1 VALFSTVALLPGVAL
16 AGQAHQPPPLPTG
29 GSFQTGTGSL
39 SATANSLTV
48 KQTSQRAIIN
58 FNQFSVGKGNA
69 VSFQNGAGATLARVT
84 GGSLTQILGNL
95 KATGTLFLINPA
107 GVVVDSSGVVVTNGT
122 FVASTHDVVDSA
134 FTAGGTLL
142 FKGDSTAAVTNNG
155 SITSANG
162 SVFLIAR
169 SVTNNGVITAS
180 QGTVGLEAGDA
191 VLLQDSGEGDHVFIQ
206 ASDDGHTGDA
216 TNAGAITAAQAELQA
231 NGGNVYALA
240 VNGGGTIRATGTEV
254 RDGHVWLSA
263 TGTAAAPA
271 QVVANGT
278 ITAQNADGSGGTISI
293 KAVGPTTAGQPL
305 ASVQVGGKIDA
316 SGTTGGAI
324 TVTGPQIGLV
334 TGAALTVSGTKGG
347 GTILVGGDLHG
358 GQGTTRFSKTAL
370 TNAQLVTVEQ
380 GVTLAA
386 DATKSGSGGN
396 VVVWS
401 DQQTN
406 FAGQISAQGAG
417 TGAGGFAE
425 VSGKGVLN
433 FTGGVNLLSA
443 SGAAGTLLL
452 DPTDVTIST
461 SATTTGFNS
470 ASGTY
475 SSSNNATTSNL
486 NVTNLLTL
494 LGTTN
499 VIVTTS
505 SSGSGPNGGSID
517 VQNSIAY
524 TGSTARSL
532 TLTAN
537 TSITLET
544 GVSISS
550 SNAALAVTLNSN
562 AVNGGAGSV
571 QLMSGSSI
579 SSDGGNIQ
587 LGSATYGAIGTS
599 AGTTYN
605 RGVYMIGASIN
616 AGTGNIT
623 IAGTGLNTGSTS
635 NGVEI
640 NSSTLQTSGGT
651 ISITGTGGA
660 ASSDGVVLAN
670 GTVIKAGTGAIS
682 ITGVGGSGG
691 YGIYGDTSTGT
702 VTLGATGDSAPVTLI
717 ANTMDLAA
725 SANFAFAVKTTG
737 TATVTTDTAGAAIN
751 VGTAADTAALE
762 LPETVLADF
771 AVGTLQLG
779 TNGSSGSGALTVT
792 NPVNASGAGT
802 LTLEGH
808 GAIGESA
815 GATLTAGILSVHG
828 DSTVSLAPTGSN
840 AIAALGAVTA
850 TSGFTLTD
858 TGALSIGGAVSGSKV
873 SIETTGGTLTLA
885 SGGSVAGTAAGYSV
899 TLATDG
905 AFTNAAG
912 AGAVTTGSGNFLI
925 YSADPRNDTQDGLAG
940 TNIYGQTYTATPGTY
955 SVAGNLYLH
964 TVVPTLTLSATST
977 ITYGNAAPTLAQS
990 FTGLIAGDLVA
1001 TATSGTAVLST
1012 TVTSTTNVG
1021 TYSVSVGL
1029 GTVTSPTGYA
1039 LTVAAGS
1046 VTVTQRPLTLTVSGA
1061 SRVYGAI
1068 NPTFGYA
1075 ITGLVNGDL
1084 FLQSPSFSTTTG
1096 TTTSV
1101 GTYTNDIVATA
1112 GSAGANYT
1120 IASYVA
1126 GTMTVTQAP
1135 LSVMADNFVR
1145 TYGLS
1150 NPTFTATVVGAT
1162 GGDSSALLVSEL
1174 GLTSAA
1180 TTASSVNTYA
1190 ITAGSTT
1197 TGRLAN
1203 YTVSVVPGVLTVTQA
1218 ALTVLAATTTRSY
1231 GDSNPTLG
1239 ATLTGLTG
1247 ADQSSTIIGLLNL
1260 STSATTA
1267 SPVGFYS
1274 IVAGN
1279 TTLTN
1284 YTVNFT
1290 GAQLVV
1296 TARPLTLVA
1305 GSYSRTYGA
1314 ADPTLTYS
1322 ETGLVNGD
1330 TLLVQPTLTLTS
1342 TLLPSSGVATYTGAV
1357 GISGA
1362 IANHNYAVTYQTGNV
1377 TVVPAALTV
1386 TANSVTQFY
1395 GSSTGALTAAFNGVT
1410 GGDSTSALTAAL
1422 GLVSNVTTTS
1432 NVAST
1437 YSITAT
1443 STTGGVLN
1451 NYSVS
1456 FTAGALTVT
1465 RAPLAVTVNALT
1477 QVYGTGVPTLSAT
1490 IVGATGAN
1498 SSSSL
1503 LTALALS
1510 ASSVTSATT
1519 VGTYAITVGNTTT
1532 GVFTNYTVTLTNAS
1546 VVVSQRPITLTADGF
1561 SRVYGGSDPSYAY
1574 VASNFLGGDTLISQ
1588 PTLVAV
1594 TTTSSNVGTYAGAL
1608 HISGGS
1614 VGSNYTISS
1623 YVAAGVTITPAAL
1636 TVNVVNAS
1644 RFYGAINPS
1653 FTAGLV
1659 GVTGGDTSTTL
1670 LGELALTSV
1679 ATASSA
1685 STTYSITPTSLTVGQ
1700 LSNYTI
1706 TVNAGILTVAG
1717 AALTVSI
1724 DAKSRLYGA
1733 ADPSFTASVQG
1744 VTGGDSVASLLAALS
1759 LTANT
1764 STVTSVGTYAIAPP
1778 SLSNGPL
1785 ANYAVT
1791 VNSANL
1797 TITPAPLTI
1806 VLASATR
1813 FYGDSLISYAAAMT
1827 GVTGADTSAG
1837 LLTNLQL
1844 SSIAISSSAT
1854 GVYQIFTGSL
1864 ANGQLANYLVNY
1876 TGNLLT
1882 VTPRPLTIIAGDASR
1897 IYGGTDPAYTFTVAN
1912 IASFDT
1918 QATALLANPGLSA
1931 TVTTSTNVGTYA
1943 ITATGG
1949 IASANY
1955 TITSYVAGNLTVQQ
1969 APLTV
1974 FIDSKNVIY
1983 NTAIPGLTA
1992 TFSGN
1997 VESASTLTA
2006 ALALS
2011 TTAVSGSNVGTY
2023 GITPGTTSAPIFSN
2037 YIVSVVPGFIY
2048 VIPQTITISGT
2059 WGTSGS
2065 NTPSLVVG
2073 VADVTRAYGSPNP
2086 ASFSATITGV
2096 PGTDTSVN
2104 ILGHLSLT
2112 TTATTSSN
2120 VGIYSIYSAANFATD
2135 SVLQNYAIDFTSG
2148 SLTVTP
2154 LAVTVTANSLS
2165 RVYGS
2170 VKFSSFGYSVTGTIN
2185 GDTLLNAPA
2194 FSITNTTISSTPVG
2208 TVTGAVQLS
2217 GGGGGNYTIV
2227 SYVPGNLVITQAPL
2241 TVQVSPQSRYYGG
2254 ANPSFTALLVGVTGG
2269 DSTSALWTDLG
2280 LTTTAV
2286 STSNVGVYA
2295 ITDTSLV
2302 ANGLANYAVTFNGAN
2317 LTVKAAPLTLDIGS
2331 ATTTYGAP
2339 TPSYSTVL
2347 IGTTGGDQDTTLL
2360 SALGVVTSETST
2372 SGVGVYF
2379 ITPTAITGGALNNYV
2394 LTINSGQITVDART
2408 LTVTVSNASRV
2419 YGANDPSFSFGT
2431 SGFVNGDG
2439 LSTQPTLSASTTTNA
2454 NVGTYTGDIV
2464 ATGAYAGANYSI
2476 AYVPGTLTITQAA
2489 LSVTANSYTRF
2500 YGDTNPSFGAQFTG
2514 ITGADTIAS
2523 LTSALGLTTTA
2534 GTTTGIGTAAITAAG
2549 LLSNYTVTFT
2559 AGVLSITP
2567 RPLTI
2572 TAGDASH
2579 VYGSPLPSLTYTD
2592 TGLVNGDTLTVL
2604 PTLSATHSSSAN
2616 AGVYVG
2622 DIIASGASAGTNY
2635 TVPTYI
2641 AGAMTVTQ
2649 ASLTVTIDSTSRLF
2663 GAVNPTFTA
2672 SLNGL
2677 VNSDTA
2683 GTLTTALAL
2692 GSTAGTSSN
2701 VASYAIT
2708 AGGTLANYS
2717 LTVVPGT
2724 LTVNPAPLVLTEVGQ
2739 TLVYGNVVLP
2749 IGGSVSGVTGGN
2761 TSSQLLSLLAL
2772 STTADDN
2779 SGVGTYGILTASP
2792 TLAGLSNYTISINS
2806 ANVVITPAALTIDV
2820 DNKTRLFGGTNPVF
2834 TAGFTG
2840 VAGNDTP
2847 TGLLSDLALTAA
2859 VVSSTGV
2866 GTYAIDSNTISAG
2879 QLANYTITIHTGI
2892 LSITPALLTVAV
2904 NPATRLYGALN
2915 PSLTATVTGATGGDS
2930 NATVAASLS
2939 LTTSATTVSPVGN
2952 YAILST
2958 NLTGGAL
2965 ANYSIFFAGNSL
2977 SVTPA
2982 PLTVAGLSY
2991 SRAYGAVDPT
3001 FGATITGATANDS
3014 TATMLTALLLSAGT
3028 TSNSSV
3034 GTYSITAGQTQAG
3047 IFSNYTV
3054 TFTPGHLTIIPA
3066 VLNIIGNNA
3075 TRLYGSADPSFTA
3088 SLSGVAGG
3096 DLSAA
3101 LLSSLSFNAGDISS
3115 TGVSTRSIVIGNTTS
3130 GVIGNYT
3137 IGTYT
3142 PGTLTI
3148 NPAPLTVSAVT
3159 STLVYGSVA
3168 ARSFNAT
3175 FSGLTGGDTSA
3186 ILLPYL
3192 ALNSAATNLDPIGSS
3207 YTIVAGSTTAMGL
3220 ANYTITFNNAPL
3232 TITPAPLTITGASY
3246 SRLYYT
3252 ANPASFDATIT
3263 GVTGNENS
3271 NELLLD
3277 LALQTTAS
3285 QASNVGTYAITG
3297 VTTSSDF
3304 HNYTVNFTHGNLTIT
3319 PQPLTVV
3326 GADASRIYGGAEVGP
3341 YAATVTFATG
3351 ADTTAAL
3358 LSALFLS
3365 PGTSS
3370 SSNVGTYAINITG
3383 ALTSSPLQNYAIT
3396 ITPGILTITPA
3407 ALSIGVGNY
3416 SRTYG
3421 GINPTYTASLTGVTG
3436 GDSLASLITSLAL
3449 TAQTSSSTNVGT
3461 ATSVGTYTIVEGST
3475 TSGRL
3480 SNYMISTYTAG
3491 NLTIGQ
3497 APLTVMATNN
3507 TQYYGIGPSYSLTFT
3522 GVTGGDTT
3530 AILSAAV
3537 SPTYTLTAPTQ
3548 PPVGTY
3554 AIGLTG
3560 NTTGGQLNNY
3570 TVTLDGGSFVV
3581 TPRPL
3586 TITAGSQT
3594 LTYNGLTSA
3603 GATFG
3608 VTYSS
3613 SAFSI
3618 DGQTFA
3624 YGETSANLTGTLSY
3638 TGTAT
3643 TVVNVGSYSVTGTG
3657 FTSTNYA
3664 ISYVAGTLSITRAPL
3679 TATVNPLSVAYNG
3692 FVANGSSA
3700 TFTYGLTGFVHSET
3714 SSVVSGTPA
3723 YGGAG
3728 STAVNVGTYS
3738 TSLSGLTTT
3747 NYAITYVPGALTIT
3761 PIPLTIVGLSYSRMY
3776 GATDPSF
3783 SATYTG
3789 LAAGDTSGANLA
3801 SLVASL
3807 ALTAGTS
3814 IASNI
3819 GTYTINGT
3827 TSTGRLSNYIVSFT
3841 PGDLTIANAFLTVT
3855 ANSFSAVYGAGLTY
3869 GATLSGFTA
3878 GDSTSTLLT
3887 DLALSYSNTG
3897 STHPSV
3903 GTYTITAMAG
3913 STTTGPLSNYAI
3925 SFVTG
3930 SLSITPAPLTI
3941 TANSLSVVYN
3951 GSVAYG
3957 TSATFGVSYSPFAY
3971 GELASNVLSGTL
3983 AFGGAA
3989 TTGMNVNTYAIT
4001 ASGLTNTGVAN
4012 YSITYVA
4019 GNLTIGQAP
4028 LTVTANS
4035 LSVVYNGS
4043 IAYNTSATFSVG
4055 YTGILG
4061 SDSLSLG
4068 TIAYNAG
4075 STTAKNVGTYTIT
4088 PSGLAGSAASNYSI
4102 TYVAANL
4109 TIGKAPLTV
4118 TANSLSV
4125 VYDASIA
4132 FGGSATFGVTYGG
4145 LLGSDTSSAVTGTL
4159 AYNSLSTTA
4168 RNVGTYTITPSGLTS
4183 SNYTITTYV
4192 AGNLTIGQAPLTVTA
4207 NSFTE
4212 VYNGSIAYGTS
4223 ATFTVGYTGI
4233 LGSDSL
4239 SLGTIAYNAAS
4250 TTAKTIGS
4258 YTITPSG
4265 LSGTNASN
4273 YSISYVSGVLS
4284 ITPAPLTV
4292 TVVSQS
4298 KTYTAGTF
4306 GFTVSDTGFVGG
4318 ETGTLVLG
4326 TPTYSGTAVGAITV
4340 GTYTATAS
4348 GLTAANY
4355 TITYVAGHLTIG
4367 KAPLTV
4373 TAGNLSVVYDGS
4385 IAYGG
4390 SATFSVTYN
4399 ALLGSDSLTI
4409 GTIAYDATSTTA
4421 KNVGTYT
4428 ITPSGLSG
4436 TAASNYTITY
4446 HTGKLTIGQ
4455 APLTVTANSLSV
4467 VYDASIA
4474 FGGSATFGVTYG
4486 GLLGSDT
4493 SSAVTG
4499 TLAYN
4504 SLSTTARN
4512 VGTYVITPSGLTSS
4526 NYSISTYVSGNLTI
4540 GQAPLTV
4547 TANSFTEVYNG
4558 SIAYGTSATF
4568 TVGYTGILG
4577 SDSLSLGTI
4586 AYNAASTTAKT
4597 IGSYTITPS
4606 GLSGTNASNYSI
4618 SYVSGV
4624 LSITPASLTVTVVSQ
4639 SKTYTAGT
4647 FGFTVSDTGFVGG
4660 ETSAV
4665 VTGTP
4670 TYSGTAAGAINV
4682 GTYSAT
4688 ASGLTAANYTISYVA
4703 GNLTIGQAP
4712 LTVTANSLSVVY
4724 DGSIA
4729 YGGSATFGV
4738 GYSGFVGGETATVL
4752 GGTVAYDSGS
4762 TTAKNAGSY
4771 TITPS
4776 GLTSSN
4782 YAITYHTGTLTIGQA
4797 PLTVTANSL
4806 SVVYDGSIAYGG
4818 SATFGVG
4825 YAGFVGGE
4833 TATVLGGTVAYDA
4846 GSTTA
4851 KNAGS
4856 YTITPS
4862 GLTSSNY
4869 SITYVS
4875 GSLSIGQAP
4884 LTVTANSLSVVYD
4897 GSIAYGGS
4905 ATFGVAYAGLLG
4917 SDTSSA
4923 VIGTVAYDSGSTT
4936 AKNAGSYT
4944 ITPSGLTAS
4953 NYAISYVSGSL
4964 SIGQAP
4970 LTVTANSLS
4979 VVYDGSIAYG
4989 GSATFGVGY
4998 AGFVGGET
5006 ATALGGT
5013 IAYDSGSTTAKNA
5026 GSYTITPS
5034 GLTSSNYA
5042 ISYVSGSLS
5051 IGQAPLTVTANSLSV
5066 VYDGSIAYGGSATF
5080 GVGYA
5085 GFVGGETATALG
5097 GTVAYD
5103 SGSTTAKN
5111 AGSYTIT
5118 PSGLTSSNY
5127 AITYQSGTLTIGQ
5140 APLTVT
5146 ANSLSVVYD
5155 GSIAYG
5161 GSATFGVGYAGFVGG
5176 ETATALGG
5184 TVAYDSGS
5192 TTAKNAGSYTI
5203 TPSGLTS
5210 SNYSITYVN
5219 GALSIGQAPLTV
5231 TANSL
5236 SVVYDGSIAYGGSAT
5251 FGVGYAGFVGGET
5264 ATALGGTVAYDSGS
5278 TTAKNAGSY
5287 TITPSGL
5294 TSSNYSISYVSG
5306 SLSIGQAPLTVTAN
5320 SLSVVYDGSIAYGG
5334 SATFGVGYAG
5344 FVGGETATVL
5354 GGTVAYDAGST
5365 TAKNAGSY
5373 TITPS
5378 GLTSSNY
5385 SISYVSGSLSIGQAP
5400 LTVTANTLSVVYDG
5414 SIAYGG
5420 SATFGVAYAGLLG
5433 SDTSSAVIGTV
5444 AYDSGSTTAKNA
5456 GSYTIT
5462 PSGLTASNY
5471 AISYVSGSLS
5481 IGQAPL
5487 TVTANSLSVVYDGSI
5502 AYGGSA
5508 TFGVGYAGFVGGE
5521 TATALGGTVAYD
5533 SGSTTAKNAG
5543 SYTITPSGLTS
5554 SNYAISYVSGSLSI
5568 GQAPL
5573 TVTANSLSV
5582 VYDGSIAYGGSAT
5595 FGVGYA
5601 GFVGGETATA
5611 LGGTVAYDSGS
5622 TTAKNAGSYTI
5633 TPSGLTSSNYAITYQ
5648 TGSLSIGQAPLTVTA
5663 NSLSVVYD
5671 GSIAYGGSATFGVG
5685 YAGFVGGETAT
5696 ALGGTVAYDSGSTT
5710 AKNAGSYTIT
5720 PSGLTSSNY
5729 SISYV
5734 SGSLSIGQAP
5744 LTVTANSLSVVYD
5757 GSIAYGGSAT
5767 FGVAYAGLLGS
5778 DTSSAVTGTVAYDS
5792 GSTTAKNAGSY
5803 TITPSGL
5810 TSSNYAISYVS
5821 GSLSI
5826 GQAPLTVTA
5835 NSLSVVYDGS
5845 IAYGGSATFGVGYAG
5860 FVGGETATA
5869 LGGTV
5874 AYDTGSTTAKNAGS
5888 YTITPSG
5895 LTSSNYAIT
5904 YVNGALSI
5912 GQAPLTVTANT
5923 LSVVYDGSIAY
5934 GGSATFGVGYAG
5946 FVGGETATA
5955 LGGTVAYDTGSTTAK
5970 NAGSYTITPSGL
5982 TSSNYSITYQTGS
5995 LSIGQTPLTV
6005 TANSL
6010 SVVYDGSIAYGGSA
6024 TFGVGYAGFVG
6035 GETATALG
6043 GTVAYDSGSTT
6054 AKNAG
6059 SYTITPSGL
6068 TSSNYAISYV
6078 SGSLSIGQAPLTV
6091 TANSLSV
6098 VYDGSAAFGTSA
6110 TFGVAYSGIQGGDA
6124 GSLGSVSYDPTSRS
6138 AHNVGSYT
6146 ITPSGLSGSAAS
6158 NYAISYVSGSLSI
6171 TQAPLTVTANTL
6183 SVVYD
6188 GSIAYGGS
6196 ATFGVAYAGLLGSDT
6211 SSAVTGTVAYD
6222 SGSTT
6227 AKNAGS
6233 YTITPSGLAASNY
6246 SISYVSG
6253 SLSIAQAPLTVTAN
6267 SLSVVYDGSIAFGG
6281 SATFGVSYSGLLGS
6295 DTMPTVGGV
6304 VAYNTGST
6312 TAKNAG
6318 SYVITPSGLST
6329 SGASNYVVS
6338 YVSGLLSIGQAP
6350 LTVTANTLSVVYD
6363 GSIAYGGSATFGVAY
6378 AGVLGSDQ
6386 GALGTI
6392 AYDTGSTHAQNA
6404 GSYTIT
6410 PSGLNGSAASNYAI
6424 SYVSGLLSIG
6434 QAPLTVTAN
6443 SLSVVYDGSIAY
6455 GGSATFGVAYAG
6467 LLGSDTGSSIG
6478 GAVAYDSGST
6488 HAQNAGSYTITP
6500 SGLTAANYAVT
6511 YVSGSL
6517 SIGQAPL
6524 TVTAN
6529 SLSVVYDG
6537 SIAYGGSATFG
6548 VTYSGLLGSDTS
6560 SAVTGPVAYDTN
6572 STHAQNAGS
6581 YTITPSG
6588 LTAANYSISYAPGSL
6603 SIGQAPLTVTANSL
6617 SVAYNGLVADGSSA
6631 TFGYGVSGLVGG
6643 ESASVLHGTA
6653 NYAGTATSAVNVGS
6667 YPITVGGLDAANY
6680 AISYAPGS
6688 LSISPIPLTIAVSS
6702 TSRLYGGTDPSF
6714 GATFTGVAVG
6724 DTTSG
6729 LMDSLGL
6736 TRVSGSS
6743 VGLYTISGS
6752 TTAGQLS
6759 NYIVSLAPG
6768 QLSIVP
6774 APLTLDPG
6782 SASRFY
6788 GDANPALSAT
6798 LIGATGGDSAAA
6810 LLAAITLST
6819 PATTTSN
6826 VGSYTISGTPGSNA
6840 SLFSNY
6846 TLVLNT
6852 GELDVVPRPLVLTA
6866 SNGSVVYGSANPS
6879 FTYAVAGLVN
6889 GDQIVTAPTLSTD
6902 RLATS
6907 NVGGY
6912 TISIASGSAGSN
6924 YVLASY
6930 VPGLLTVTP
6939 AQLNVAIPSASR
6951 VYGTDNPALT
6961 ALIQGITGADD
6972 FASLLSDLQI
6982 ATAATSASNVGS
6994 YAIAAGSTVTGALAN
7009 YTVNVQSGT
7018 LGITPATLTY
7028 VAAQTSRTYGIGNGT
7043 LGGDVTG
7050 FVLNQTL
7057 ATATTGAVDFSSV
7070 ATASSGVGTYSVAG
7084 SGLSANAGNYIFIQA
7099 PPNATALTVTPAT
7112 ATVTAENA
7120 TRIFGTPNPNFVWD
7134 ISGLVNGDAA
7144 AVITGIS
7151 ASSIA
7156 NATSGPTTY
7165 PILAAGGV
7173 AVNYDLVYVPGVLT
7187 VTPQITTTVMPPTLN
7202 NTGVPSA
7209 GLPTTIVTPTFVNFV
7224 QSETQSGAISGSGDA
7239 SDAVA
7244 GAPAGA
7250 ALEVAQSFGKFDI
7263 VYRQA
7268 AELSKTHEEAV
7279 VAVISAPP
7287 AADDPDGASTPMI
7300 TSSYTEANTA
7310 PGATNRIELS
7320 KTDADTRTQ
7329 NDNGNARAAGSSG
7342 Q

>member
-1 VALFSTVALLPGVAL
+1 MQSTLSKSAAANAAFATRRFRVALFSTVALLPGVAL

-48 KQTSQRAIIN
+48 HQTSQRAIIN
-58 FNQFSVGKGNA
+58 FNQFSVGKGNS
-69 VSFQNGAGATLARVT
+69 VSFQNGTGATLARVT

-95 KATGTLFLINPA
+95 NATGTLFLINPA

-122 FVASTHDVVDSA
+122 FVASTHDVIDSA

-169 SVTNNGVITAS
+169 SVTNNGVITAT
-180 QGTVGLEAGDA
+180 QGTVGLEAGDS
-191 VLLQDSGEGDHVFIQ
+191 VLLQDSGEGDHVYIQ
-206 ASDDGHTGDA
+206 ASDDGNTGDA
-216 TNAGAITAAQAELQA
+216 TNTGAITAAQAELQA

-240 VNGGGTIRATGTEV
+240 VNGGGTIRATGTEM

-278 ITAQNADGSGGTISI
+278 ITAQNANGSGGTISI
-293 KAVGPTTAGQPL
+293 KAVGPATAGAQPL
-305 ASVQVGGKIDA
+305 ASVQIGGKIDA

-334 TGAALTVSGTKGG
+334 TGAALTVSGAKGG

-358 GQGTTRFSKTAL
+358 GQGTTHFSKTAL
-370 TNAQLVTVEQ
+370 TNAELVTVAQ

-396 VVVWS
+396 IVVWS

-425 VSGKGVLN
+425 VSGKGVLA

-486 NVTNLLTL
+486 NVTDLLNLLA
-494 LGTTN
+494 TTN

-524 TGSTARSL
+524 TGSNARSL

-537 TSITLET
+537 TSITLEAN
-544 GVSISS
+544 VSISS

-571 QLMSGSSI
+571 QLLSGSSI

-587 LGSATYGAIGTS
+587 LGSASYGAIGTS

-616 AGTGNIT
+616 AGSGNIT
-623 IAGTGLNTGSTS
+623 IAGTGLNSGSTS
-635 NGVEI
+635 TGIEI

-651 ISITGTGGA
+651 ITLTGTGTA
-660 ASSDGVVLAN
+660 ASSDGVLLSN
-670 GTVIKAGTGAIS
+670 GTVIKAGVGSIS

-702 VTLGATGDSAPVTLI
+702 VTLGAASGSSGPITLI
-717 ANTMDLAA
+717 ANSMDLAA
-725 SANFAFAVKTTG
+725 SSNFAFAVETTG
-737 TATVTTDTAGAAIN
+737 TATVTTDTMGSAIN
-751 VGTAADTAALE
+751 LGTAAATTALD

-779 TNGSSGSGALTVT
+779 TNGASGSGALTIT

-808 GAIGESA
+808 GAISESA
-815 GATLTAGILSVHG
+815 GATLTAAILSIEG

-840 AIAALGAVTA
+840 VISALGAVTA

-858 TGALSIGGAVSGSKV
+858 TGALSIGGAVSGSKI
-873 SIETTGGTLTLA
+873 SIETTGGNLTLA
-885 SGGSVAGTAAGYSV
+885 SGGSVAGTTTGYSV
-899 TLATDG
+899 TLATDSE
-905 AFTNAAG
+905 FINAAG
-912 AGAVTTGSGNFLI
+912 ASAVTTGSGNFLI

-955 SVAGNLYLH
+955 SVAGNLFLH
-964 TVVPTLTLSATST
+964 TVVPTLTLSASST
-977 ITYGNAAPTLAQS
+977 ITYGNAAPTLVQTI
-990 FTGLIAGDLVA
+990 TGLIAGDLLA
-1001 TATSGTAVLST
+1001 TASSGTATLST

-1021 TYSVSVGL
+1021 TYSISVGL

-1039 LTVAAGS
+1039 VTAAAGS

-1068 NPTFGYA
+1068 NPTFGYTV
-1075 ITGLVNGDL
+1075 TGLANGDL

-1101 GTYTNDIVATA
+1101 GTYANDIVASA

-1126 GTMTVTQAP
+1126 GTMTVTQAS

-1145 TYGLS
+1145 TYGLI

-1162 GGDSSALLVSEL
+1162 GGDTSTLLVSEL
-1174 GLTSAA
+1174 SLLSAA
-1180 TTASSVNTYA
+1180 TTATSVGTYA

-1197 TGRLAN
+1197 NGRLAN
-1203 YTVSVVPGVLTVTQA
+1203 YIVSVTPGVLTVTQA
-1218 ALTVLAATTTRSY
+1218 ALTVVAATTTRAY
-1231 GDSNPTLG
+1231 GDANPTLG

-1247 ADQSSTIIGLLNL
+1247 ADTSSTIIGLLNL

-1284 YTVNFT
+1284 YSVNFT

-1305 GSYSRTYGA
+1305 GSYTRSYGA
-1314 ADPTLTYS
+1314 ADPSLTYS

-1330 TLLVQPTLTLTS
+1330 TLLVAPTLSLTS
-1342 TLLPSSGVATYTGAV
+1342 TLLPSSSVATYTGAV

-1362 IANHNYAVTYQTGNV
+1362 IANHNYAVTYQAGNV
-1377 TVVPAALTV
+1377 TVLPAALTV

-1410 GGDSTSALTAAL
+1410 GGDTTATLLAAL

-1443 STTGGVLN
+1443 STTGGALN

-1465 RAPLAVTVNALT
+1465 RAPLSVTVNALT
-1477 QVYGTGVPTLSAT
+1477 QVYGTGAPTLAAT
-1490 IVGATGAN
+1490 IVGATGAD

-1510 ASSVTSATT
+1510 ASSVTSATS
-1519 VGTYAITVGNTTT
+1519 VGTYSITVGNTTT
-1532 GVFTNYTVTLTNAS
+1532 GPFTNYTVTLTNAS
-1546 VVVSQRPITLTADGF
+1546 VVVSQRPITLTADDF
-1561 SRVYGGSDPSYAY
+1561 TRVYGASDPSYAY
-1574 VASNFLGGDTLISQ
+1574 VATNFLGGDTLTGQ
-1588 PTLVAV
+1588 PTLAAV
-1594 TTTSSNVGTYAGAL
+1594 TTTSSSVGTYTGAL

-1623 YVAAGVTITPAAL
+1623 YVAGTVTVTQAAL
-1636 TVNVVNAS
+1636 TVNVAGAS
-1644 RFYGAINPS
+1644 RYYGAINPS
-1653 FTAGLV
+1653 FTATLV
-1659 GVTGGDTSTTL
+1659 GLTGGDSSATL
-1670 LGELALTSV
+1670 LGELALMST

-1685 STTYSITPTSLTVGQ
+1685 SATYSITATSLTVGQ
-1700 LSNYTI
+1700 LGNYSI

-1744 VTGGDSVASLLAALS
+1744 VTGGDSVASLIAALS

-1764 STVTSVGTYAIAPP
+1764 STVTSVGTYAISSP
-1778 SLSNGPL
+1778 SFSNGPL
-1785 ANYAVT
+1785 ANYTVT
-1791 VNSANL
+1791 VNTGNL

-1806 VLASATR
+1806 VLGSASR
-1813 FYGDSLISYAAAMT
+1813 YYGDSLVTYSAAMT
-1827 GVTGADTSAG
+1827 GVTGGDSSSG
-1837 LLTNLQL
+1837 LLANLQL
-1844 SSIAISSSAT
+1844 SSSAISSSAT

-1882 VTPRPLTIIAGDASR
+1882 VTPRPLTIIASDATR

-1918 QATALLANPGLSA
+1918 QASALLANPGLSA
-1931 TVTTSTNVGTYA
+1931 TVTTSTPVGTYA
-1943 ITATGG
+1943 INATGG
-1949 IASANY
+1949 VASANY
-1955 TITSYVAGNLTVQQ
+1955 TITSYVAGNLTIQQ

-1997 VESASTLTA
+1997 VESAATLTA

-2037 YIVSVVPGFIY
+2037 YIVSVVPGYIY
-2048 VIPQTITISGT
+2048 VIPQTITVSGT

-2065 NTPSLVVG
+2065 NTPSLIVG
-2073 VADVTRAYGSPNP
+2073 VNDVTRAYGSPNP
-2086 ASFSATITGV
+2086 ASFSATISGV
-2096 PGTDTSVN
+2096 PGTDTSAN
-2104 ILGHLSLT
+2104 ILSHLSLT

-2154 LAVTVTANSLS
+2154 LAVTVTANSVS

-2170 VKFSSFGYSVTGTIN
+2170 VKFSAFSYSLTGTIN

-2194 FSITNTTISSTPVG
+2194 FSINNTTTSSTPVG
-2208 TVTGAVQLS
+2208 TITGAVLLS
-2217 GGGGGNYTIV
+2217 GGGGGNYTIA
-2227 SYVPGNLVITQAPL
+2227 SYVPGDLVITQAPL
-2241 TVQVSPQSRYYGG
+2241 TVQVSPQSRYYGA

-2280 LTTTAV
+2280 LTTTA
-2286 STSNVGVYA
+2286 TPNSNVGVYT

-2339 TPSYSTVL
+2339 TPSYSTTL
-2347 IGTTGGDQDTTLL
+2347 IGTTGSDTDSGLL

-2372 SGVGVYF
+2372 SGVGIYF
-2379 ITPTAITGGALNNYV
+2379 ITPTEITGGVLNNYA
-2394 LTINSGQITVDART
+2394 LTINSGQITVDARA

-2419 YGANDPSFSFGT
+2419 YGANDPSFMFGT
-2431 SGFVNGDG
+2431 SGFVNGDS
-2439 LSTQPTLSASTTTNA
+2439 LSTQPTLTASTTTNS
-2454 NVGTYTGDIV
+2454 NVGTYSGDIV
-2464 ATGAYAGANYSI
+2464 ATGAYAGANYTI

-2489 LSVTANSYTRF
+2489 LSVTANSYTRY
-2500 YGDTNPSFGAQFTG
+2500 YGDANPSFGAMFTG
-2514 ITGADTIAS
+2514 VTGADTVAA
-2523 LTSALGLTTTA
+2523 LTSALDLTTTA
-2534 GTTTGIGTAAITAAG
+2534 GTTTGIGTAAITAGAT
-2549 LLSNYTVTFT
+2549 LTNYSVTFT

-2572 TAGDASH
+2572 TANNASH
-2579 VYGSPLPSLTYTD
+2579 VYGSALPTLTYTD
-2592 TGLVNGDTLTVL
+2592 SGLVNGDTLTIL

-2622 DIIASGASAGTNY
+2622 DIIPSAASAGTNY
-2635 TVPTYI
+2635 TVPTYV

-2649 ASLTVTIDSTSRLF
+2649 ASLTVTINSTSRLF

-2724 LTVNPAPLVLTEVGQ
+2724 LTVNPAPLTLTEVGQ
-2739 TLVYGNVVLP
+2739 TLVYGGVVLP

-2779 SGVGTYGILTASP
+2779 SGVGTYGIQTASP
-2792 TLAGLSNYTISINS
+2792 TIAVLSNYTISINS

-2820 DNKTRLFGGTNPVF
+2820 DNKTRLFGASNPVF

-2840 VAGNDTP
+2840 IAGNDTP

-2859 VVSSTGV
+2859 VTSSTGV
-2866 GTYAIDSNTISAG
+2866 GTYTIDSNTISAG

-2904 NPATRLYGALN
+2904 NPATRLYGAVN
-2915 PSLTATVTGATGGDS
+2915 PSLSATVTGATGGDS
-2930 NATVAASLS
+2930 DTTVAASLS
-2939 LTTSATTVSPVGN
+2939 LTTSATTASPVGN

-2958 NLTGGAL
+2958 NLSGGAL

-2982 PLTVAGLSY
+2982 PLTVTGLSY
-2991 SRAYGAVDPT
+2991 SRTYGAADPV
-3001 FGATITGATANDS
+3001 FGANIVGATANDS
-3014 TATMLTALLLSAGT
+3014 TAAMVTALLLSAGT

-3054 TFTPGHLTIIPA
+3054 NFTPGALTIVQA
-3066 VLNIIGNNA
+3066 VLNVIGNNA
-3075 TRLYGSADPSFTA
+3075 TRLYGSADPSFSA
-3088 SLSGVAGG
+3088 SLSGVVGG
-3096 DLSAA
+3096 DLSTA
-3101 LLSSLSFNAGDISS
+3101 LLSSLSFNAGDTSS
-3115 TGVSTRSIVIGNTTS
+3115 TGVSTRTIVIGNTTS

-3159 STLVYGSVA
+3159 TSLVYGSLA

-3175 FSGLTGGDTSA
+3175 FTGLTGGDTSA

-3220 ANYTITFNNAPL
+3220 ANYTITFNSAPL
-3232 TITPAPLTITGASY
+3232 TITPAPLTIIGNSY

-3252 ANPASFDATIT
+3252 ADPTPYGATIT
-3263 GVTGNENS
+3263 GATANDS
-3271 NELLLD
+3271 SATMLTD
-3277 LALQTTAS
+3277 LALQTATS
-3285 QASNVGTYAITG
+3285 QASNVGTYAISG
-3297 VTTSSDF
+3297 TTAASIFS
-3304 HNYTVNFTHGNLTIT
+3304 NYTVSFTHGNLTIT

-3326 GADASRIYGGAEVGP
+3326 GVGASRIYGAAEVGP
-3341 YAATVTFATG
+3341 YSATITFATG
-3351 ADTTAAL
+3351 ADTTASL
-3358 LSALFLS
+3358 LSALVLS

-3370 SSNVGTYAINITG
+3370 SSSVGTYTIAITG
-3383 ALTSSPLQNYAIT
+3383 SLTSSPLQNYAIT
-3396 ITPGILTITPA
+3396 ITPGLLTITPA

-3421 GINPTYTASLTGVTG
+3421 GTDPTYSASFTGLTG
-3436 GDSLASLITSLAL
+3436 GD
-3449 TAQTSSSTNVGT
+3449 TSSTLISNLSLNSGTSTSSN
-3461 ATSVGTYTIVEGST
+3461 VGTYTIVEGST
-3475 TSGRL
+3475 LAGRL

-3522 GVTGGDTT
+3522 GVTGADTT

-3537 SPTYTLTAPTQ
+3537 APTYTLTAPTQ

-3581 TPRPL
+3581 IPRPL

-3594 LTYNGLTSA
+3594 LTYDGLTSA

-3608 VTYSS
+3608 VVYYSS
-3613 SAFSI
+3613 ASSI

-3624 YGETSANLTGTLSY
+3624 YGETSTSLLGTLSY

-3643 TVVNVGSYSVTGTG
+3643 SAVNVGSYSVTGTG
-3657 FTSTNYA
+3657 LTSTNYA
-3664 ISYVAGTLSITRAPL
+3664 ITYVAGTLSITRAPL

-3692 FVANGSSA
+3692 SVAYGSSA
-3700 TFTYGLTGFVHSET
+3700 TFTYGLTGFVNSET

-3738 TSLSGLTTT
+3738 TSLSGLATT

-3761 PIPLTIVGLSYSRMY
+3761 PIPLTITGLSYSRMY
-3776 GATDPSF
+3776 GVADPTFNASF
-3783 SATYTG
+3783 TGIASGDSSAG
-3789 LAAGDTSGANLA
+3789 LLTN
-3801 SLVASL
+3801 L
-3807 ALTAGTS
+3807 ALTAGTNT
-3814 IASNI
+3814 ASYV

-3827 TSTGRLSNYIVSFT
+3827 TNAGRLSNYIVTFT
-3841 PGDLTIANAFLTVT
+3841 PGALTIANAFLTVT

-3869 GATLSGFTA
+3869 SATLTGFTA

-3887 DLALSYSNTG
+3887 DLALTYG
-3897 STHPSV
+3897 IGGATHPSV
-3903 GTYTITAMAG
+3903 GSYTITATAG

-3925 SFVTG
+3925 TFVTG

-3941 TANSLSVVYN
+3941 MANSFSVTYN

-3957 TSATFGVSYSPFAY
+3957 SSATFGVTYSAFAY

-3983 AFGGAA
+3983 AYSGAA
-3989 TTGMNVNTYAIT
+3989 TTAQNVGTYSVT
-4001 ASGLTNTGVAN
+4001 ASGLTNTGAAN
-4012 YSITYVA
+4012 YSITYVT
-4019 GNLTIGQAP
+4019 GNLTIGKAP

-4035 LSVVYNGS
+4035 LSVVYDGS
-4043 IAYNTSATFSVG
+4043 IAYGGSATFSVG
-4055 YTGILG
+4055 YNGVLG
-4061 SDSLSLG
+4061 SDQGSLG
-4068 TIAYNAG
+4068 TISYAAVA
-4075 STTAKNVGTYTIT
+4075 TTAKNVGVYTIT
-4088 PSGLAGSAASNYSI
+4088 PSGLSGSAASNYTI
-4102 TYVAANL
+4102 VYHTGNL

-4132 FGGSATFGVTYGG
+4132 YSGSATFGVVYSG
-4145 LLGSDTSSAVTGTL
+4145 LLGSDTSSSVTGTL
-4159 AYNSLSTTA
+4159 TYNAASTTA
-4168 RNVGTYTITPSGLTS
+4168 RNVGTYVITPSGLTS

-4192 AGNLTIGQAPLTVTA
+4192 SGNLTIGQAPLTVTA

-4212 VYNGSIAYGTS
+4212 VYNGSIAYGSS
-4223 ATFTVGYTGI
+4223 ATFTVGYVGV
-4233 LGSDSL
+4233 LGSDAST
-4239 SLGTIAYNAAS
+4239 LGTIAYNAAS
-4250 TTAKTIGS
+4250 TTAKSIGS

-4298 KTYTAGTF
+4298 HTYTSGTF

-4318 ETGTLVLG
+4318 ETSAVVTG
-4326 TPTYSGTAVGAITV
+4326 TPAYSGTAVGAITV
-4340 GTYTATAS
+4340 GTYSATAS

-4355 TITYVAGHLTIG
+4355 SITYVAGNLTIG

-4373 TAGNLSVVYDGS
+4373 TASSLSVVYDGS

-4390 SATFSVTYN
+4390 SATFAVAYN
-4399 ALLGSDSLTI
+4399 GTLGSDSLSL
-4409 GTIAYDATSTTA
+4409 GTIAYNAVSTTA
-4421 KNVGTYT
+4421 KNVGSYAITPSGLSGSAASNYAITYVSGVLSITQAPLTVTANSLSVVYDGSIAYGGSATFGVGYSGFVGGETATALGGTIVYNSLSTTAKNVGSYT
-4428 ITPSGLSG
+4428 ITPSGLTSSNYAISYVSG
-4436 TAASNYTITY
+4436 TLSIT
-4446 HTGKLTIGQ
+4446 Q

-4474 FGGSATFGVTYG
+4474 YSGSATFGVVYS

-4493 SSAVTG
+4493 SSSVTG
-4499 TLAYN
+4499 TLTYN
-4504 SLSTTARN
+4504 AASTTARN

-4526 NYSISTYVSGNLTI
+4526 NYTITTYVSGNLTI

-4558 SIAYGTSATF
+4558 SIAYGSSATF
-4568 TVGYTGILG
+4568 TVGYVGVLG
-4577 SDSLSLGTI
+4577 SDASTLGTI
-4586 AYNAASTTAKT
+4586 AYNAASTTAKS

-4624 LSITPASLTVTVVSQ
+4624 LSITPAPLTVTVVSQ
-4639 SKTYTAGT
+4639 SHTYTSGT

-4670 TYSGTAAGAINV
+4670 AYSGTAVGAITV

-4688 ASGLTAANYTISYVA
+4688 ASGLTAANYSITYVA
-4703 GNLTIGQAP
+4703 GNLTIGKAPLTVTASSLSVVYDGSIAYGGSATFAVAYNGTLGSDSLSLGTIAYNAVSTTAKNVGSYAITPSGLSGSAASNYAITYVSGVLSITQAPLTVTANSLSVVYDGSIAYGGSATFGVGYSGFVGGETATALGGTIAYDSGSTSAKNAGSYTITPSGLTSSNYAISFVSGTLSIGQAP

-4762 TTAKNAGSY
+4762 TSAKNAGSY

-4782 YAITYHTGTLTIGQA
+4782 YAISYVSGTLSITQA

-4818 SATFGVG
+4818 SATFAVAYNGILG
-4825 YAGFVGGE
+4825 SDAGS
-4833 TATVLGGTVAYDA
+4833 LGTIAYDA
-4846 GSTTA
+4846 GSTAA

-4862 GLTSSNY
+4862 GL
-4869 SITYVS
+4869 S
-4875 GSLSIGQAP
+4875 GSA
-4884 LTVTANSLSVVYD
+4884 
-4897 GSIAYGGS
+4897 
-4905 ATFGVAYAGLLG
+4905 
-4917 SDTSSA
+4917 
-4923 VIGTVAYDSGSTT
+4923 
-4936 AKNAGSYT
+4936 
-4944 ITPSGLTAS
+4944 AS
-4953 NYAISYVSGSL
+4953 NYAISYVSG
-4964 SIGQAP
+4964 
-4970 LTVTANSLS
+4970 T
-4979 VVYDGSIAYG
+4979 
-4989 GSATFGVGY
+4989 
-4998 AGFVGGET
+4998 
-5006 ATALGGT
+5006 
-5013 IAYDSGSTTAKNA
+5013 
-5026 GSYTITPS
+5026 
-5034 GLTSSNYA
+5034 
-5042 ISYVSGSLS
+5042 
-5051 IGQAPLTVTANSLSV
+5051 
-5066 VYDGSIAYGGSATF
+5066 
-5080 GVGYA
+5080 
-5085 GFVGGETATALG
+5085 
-5097 GTVAYD
+5097 
-5103 SGSTTAKN
+5103 
-5111 AGSYTIT
+5111 
-5118 PSGLTSSNY
+5118 
-5127 AITYQSGTLTIGQ
+5127 
-5140 APLTVT
+5140 
-5146 ANSLSVVYD
+5146 
-5155 GSIAYG
+5155 
-5161 GSATFGVGYAGFVGG
+5161 
-5176 ETATALGG
+5176 
-5184 TVAYDSGS
+5184 
-5192 TTAKNAGSYTI
+5192 
-5203 TPSGLTS
+5203 
-5210 SNYSITYVN
+5210 
-5219 GALSIGQAPLTV
+5219 
-5231 TANSL
+5231 
-5236 SVVYDGSIAYGGSAT
+5236 
-5251 FGVGYAGFVGGET
+5251 
-5264 ATALGGTVAYDSGS
+5264 
-5278 TTAKNAGSY
+5278 
-5287 TITPSGL
+5287 
-5294 TSSNYSISYVSG
+5294 
-5306 SLSIGQAPLTVTAN
+5306 
-5320 SLSVVYDGSIAYGG
+5320 
-5334 SATFGVGYAG
+5334 
-5344 FVGGETATVL
+5344 
-5354 GGTVAYDAGST
+5354 
-5365 TAKNAGSY
+5365 
-5373 TITPS
+5373 
-5378 GLTSSNY
+5378 
-5385 SISYVSGSLSIGQAP
+5385 
-5400 LTVTANTLSVVYDG
+5400 
-5414 SIAYGG
+5414 
-5420 SATFGVAYAGLLG
+5420 
-5433 SDTSSAVIGTV
+5433 
-5444 AYDSGSTTAKNA
+5444 
-5456 GSYTIT
+5456 
-5462 PSGLTASNY
+5462 
-5471 AISYVSGSLS
+5471 
-5481 IGQAPL
+5481 
-5487 TVTANSLSVVYDGSI
+5487 
-5502 AYGGSA
+5502 
-5508 TFGVGYAGFVGGE
+5508 
-5521 TATALGGTVAYD
+5521 
-5533 SGSTTAKNAG
+5533 
-5543 SYTITPSGLTS
+5543 
-5554 SNYAISYVSGSLSI
+5554 
-5568 GQAPL
+5568 
-5573 TVTANSLSV
+5573 
-5582 VYDGSIAYGGSAT
+5582 
-5595 FGVGYA
+5595 
-5601 GFVGGETATA
+5601 
-5611 LGGTVAYDSGS
+5611 
-5622 TTAKNAGSYTI
+5622 
-5633 TPSGLTSSNYAITYQ
+5633 
-5648 TGSLSIGQAPLTVTA
+5648 
-5663 NSLSVVYD
+5663 
-5671 GSIAYGGSATFGVG
+5671 
-5685 YAGFVGGETAT
+5685 
-5696 ALGGTVAYDSGSTT
+5696 
-5710 AKNAGSYTIT
+5710 
-5720 PSGLTSSNY
+5720 
-5729 SISYV
+5729 
-5734 SGSLSIGQAP
+5734 LSIGQAP

-5778 DTSSAVTGTVAYDS
+5778 DTSSAVTGTVAYDAGSTSAKNAGSYTITPSGLSAANYAISYVSGLLSIAQAPLTVTANSLSVVYDGSIAYGGSATFGVGYSGFVGGETATVLGGTIAYDS
-5792 GSTTAKNAGSY
+5792 GSTSAKNAGSY

-5810 TSSNYAISYVS
+5810 TSSNYAISFVS
-5821 GSLSI
+5821 GVLSI

-5845 IAYGGSATFGVGYAG
+5845 IAYGGSATFGVGYSG
-5860 FVGGETATA
+5860 FVGGETATV

-5874 AYDTGSTTAKNAGS
+5874 AYDSGSTSAKNAGS

-5895 LTSSNYAIT
+5895 LTSSNYTIS
-5904 YVNGALSI
+5904 YVSGVLSI
-5912 GQAPLTVTANT
+5912 GQAPLTVTAN
-5923 LSVVYDGSIAY
+5923 
-5934 GGSATFGVGYAG
+5934 
-5946 FVGGETATA
+5946 
-5955 LGGTVAYDTGSTTAK
+5955 
-5970 NAGSYTITPSGL
+5970 N
-5982 TSSNYSITYQTGS
+5982 
-5995 LSIGQTPLTV
+5995 
-6005 TANSL
+6005 
-6010 SVVYDGSIAYGGSA
+6010 
-6024 TFGVGYAGFVG
+6024 
-6035 GETATALG
+6035 
-6043 GTVAYDSGSTT
+6043 
-6054 AKNAG
+6054 
-6059 SYTITPSGL
+6059 
-6068 TSSNYAISYV
+6068 
-6078 SGSLSIGQAPLTV
+6078 
-6091 TANSLSV
+6091 LSV
-6098 VYDGSAAFGTSA
+6098 VYDGSAAYGTSA
-6110 TFGVAYSGIQGGDA
+6110 TFGVAYSGVQGSDLGA
-6124 GSLGSVSYDPTSRS
+6124 LGSVSYDPTSRS
-6138 AHNVGSYT
+6138 AQNVGSYT

-6171 TQAPLTVTANTL
+6171 GQAPLTVTANSL
-6183 SVVYD
+6183 SVVYN
-6188 GSIAYGGS
+6188 GSIAYGSS

-6222 SGSTT
+6222 AGSTS

-6233 YTITPSGLAASNY
+6233 YTITPSGLSASNY
-6246 SISYVSG
+6246 AISYVSG
-6253 SLSIAQAPLTVTAN
+6253 LLSIAQAPLTVTAN
-6267 SLSVVYDGSIAFGG
+6267 SLSVVYDGSIAYGG
-6281 SATFGVSYSGLLGS
+6281 SATFGVSYSGLLGN
-6295 DTMPTVGGV
+6295 DTMPTVGGM
-6304 VAYNTGST
+6304 VAFNTAST

-6318 SYVITPSGLST
+6318 SYIITPSGLST

-6338 YVSGLLSIGQAP
+6338 YVSGVLSIGQAP

-6363 GSIAYGGSATFGVAY
+6363 GSIAYGTSATFGVAY
-6378 AGVLGSDQ
+6378 TGVLGSDQ

-6392 AYDTGSTHAQNA
+6392 AYDPTSTHAQNA

-6410 PSGLNGSAASNYAI
+6410 PSGLSGSAASNYAI
-6424 SYVSGLLSIG
+6424 SYVSGSLSIG

-6478 GAVAYDSGST
+6478 GTVAYDPTST

-6500 SGLTAANYAVT
+6500 SGLSAANYAVT
-6511 YVSGSL
+6511 YVSGAL

-6529 SLSVVYDG
+6529 SLSVIYDG
-6537 SIAYGGSATFG
+6537 SAAYGTSATFG
-6548 VTYSGLLGSDTS
+6548 VGYTGFVGGETAAVLGGTLGYDPTS
-6560 SAVTGPVAYDTN
+6560 RS
-6572 STHAQNAGS
+6572 AQNVGS

-6588 LTAANYSISYAPGSL
+6588 LTAANYTISYAPGVL

-6631 TFGYGVSGLVGG
+6631 TFGYGVSGLVGTDG
-6643 ESASVLHGTA
+6643 ASVLHGTA
-6653 NYAGTATSAVNVGS
+6653 AYGGTATSAVNVGS

-6702 TSRLYGGTDPSF
+6702 YSRLYGGTDPSF
-6714 GATFTGVAVG
+6714 GAAFTGVAAG

-6729 LMDSLGL
+6729 LLDSLGL
-6736 TRVSGSS
+6736 TRASGSS

-6768 QLSIVP
+6768 QLTIVP

-6788 GDANPALSAT
+6788 GDANPSLTAT

-6840 SLFSNY
+6840 GLFSNY

-6866 SNGSVVYGSANPS
+6866 SNGSVVYGSDTPS
-6879 FTYAVAGLVN
+6879 FTYTVAGLVN
-6889 GDQIVTAPTLSTD
+6889 GDQIVSAPTLSTD
-6902 RLATS
+6902 RVATS

-6912 TISIASGSAGSN
+6912 AINIASGSAGSN
-6924 YVLASY
+6924 YVLTSY

-6939 AQLNVAIPSASR
+6939 ASLNVAIPSASR

-6972 FASLLSDLQI
+6972 FATLLSDLQI
-6982 ATAATSASNVGS
+6982 ATAATSASNVGN

-7028 VAAQTSRTYGIGNGT
+7028 VATQTSRTYGAANGT

-7050 FVLNQTL
+7050 FVLDQTQ
-7057 ATATTGAVDFSSV
+7057 ATATTGTLAFSSV
-7070 ATASSGVGTYSVAG
+7070 ATASSGVGTYSVVG
-7084 SGLSANAGNYIFIQA
+7084 SGLAANAGNYVFVQA

-7134 ISGLVNGDAA
+7134 ITGMVNGDST

-7156 NATSGPTTY
+7156 TATSGPSTY
-7165 PILAAGGV
+7165 PIVAGGGV

-7187 VTPQITTTVMPPTLN
+7187 VTPQITTTIMPPTLN
-7202 NTGVPSA
+7202 NTGEPSA

-7224 QSETQSGAISGSGDA
+7224 QSETQSGAIAGSGDA

-7263 VYRQA
+7263 VYRQP

-7279 VAVISAPP
+7279 VAVISAPASP
-7287 AADDPDGASTPMI
+7287 DDPDAGPTPMI

-7329 NDNGNARAAGSSG
+7329 NDNGNAKANGSTG